1 MERLDKSRDVAVDR
15 AEIDALTITSTLGG
29 ADHARRPRYASL
41 MNGTVL
47 DNSELG
53 YHGEHEKVTDKSG

>member
-15 AEIDALTITSTLGG
+15 AEIDALTVTSTLGG

-41 MNGTVL
+41 MNYYASPGNLPIIIVSVL
-47 DNSELG
+47 PQTIRG
-53 YHGEHEKVTDKSG
+53 